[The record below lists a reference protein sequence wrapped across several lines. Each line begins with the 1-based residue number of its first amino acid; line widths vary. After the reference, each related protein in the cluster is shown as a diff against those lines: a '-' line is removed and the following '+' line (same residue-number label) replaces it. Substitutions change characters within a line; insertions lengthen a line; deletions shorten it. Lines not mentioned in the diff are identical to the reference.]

1 MEDAL
6 VCSQVASSPCGRICS
21 QSVNTCA
28 LLSRTAL
35 PAATVAMTAMKGAI
49 AIIIALIFVMLT
61 LEGCGKVECDV
72 GPCKYKDMSS
82 ACCDKMKSATD
93 SGGSTTDLQECS
105 NTDDMNAMAAGA
117 TSCFGN
123 LAGALR

>member
-6 VCSQVASSPCGRICS
+6 ICSQVASSPCGGICS
-21 QSVNTCA
+21 QSVNSCA

-49 AIIIALIFVMLT
+49 SIIIALIFVMLT

-72 GPCKYKDMSS
+72 GGCKYKDVSS

-93 SGGSTTDLQECS
+93 SSGNIEECS
-105 NTDDMNAMAAGA
+105 NADDVKALLEGA
-117 TSCFGN
+117 TSCLG
-123 LAGALR
+123 GALR